1 MLDFFKFS
9 LFLSTRE
16 AKIIKINIF
25 NLNIQ
30 YLMHFWRIFN
40 EKFTDLIEK
49 DIRKLKEYISQ
60 NLFLTNTFK
69 IGNPPKYLLKN
80 NIISS

>member
-1 MLDFFKFS
+1 
-9 LFLSTRE
+9 
-16 AKIIKINIF
+16 
-25 NLNIQ
+25 
-30 YLMHFWRIFN
+30 MHFWRIFN